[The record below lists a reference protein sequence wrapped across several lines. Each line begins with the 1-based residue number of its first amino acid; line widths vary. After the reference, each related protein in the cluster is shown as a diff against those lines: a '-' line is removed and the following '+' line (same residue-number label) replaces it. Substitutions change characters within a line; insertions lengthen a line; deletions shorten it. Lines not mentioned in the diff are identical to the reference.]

1 MEITR
6 ETARY
11 VAKLARLEIA
21 ESEMDDVCQGLSSIL
36 SYMDEINASVDVSAA
51 ASGGADA
58 EAENASADGIRG
70 PTRADTVTAP
80 MDREALLSNAPER
93 GDETPIVPRI
103 VE

>member
-21 ESEMDDVCQGLSSIL
+21 ESEMDGVCQGLSSIL
-36 SYMDEINASVDVSAA
+36 SYMDEINASEVTDA
-51 ASGGADA
+51 ASEGATA
-58 EAENASADGIRG
+58 PEDGISG
-70 PTRADTVTAP
+70 PTRPDTVTAP

-93 GDETPIVPRI
+93 GDETPIVPRV